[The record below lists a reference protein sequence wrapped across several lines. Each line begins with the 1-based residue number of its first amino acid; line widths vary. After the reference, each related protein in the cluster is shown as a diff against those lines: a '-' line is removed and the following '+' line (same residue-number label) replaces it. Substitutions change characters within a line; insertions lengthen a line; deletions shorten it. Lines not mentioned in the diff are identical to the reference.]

1 MIFARRPG
9 WRGVARC
16 IIAIG
21 LIAALAFGL
30 VAAWLAPDRV
40 TGAAQGLMEALH
52 GLGLSGAV
60 AFTALQILVAVSG
73 VLPASLLAV
82 AAGAI
87 YGFVPGF
94 LLAAAAA
101 LIGAVLSFALSRSL
115 FRPAIE
121 RLAVRRPR
129 LRNLDALIDQ
139 DGWRLVCLL
148 RISPIMPF
156 SATSFA
162 LGLSRIGLRS
172 YMFGTMASLPTLCGY
187 VFAGTLADSGLSIF
201 SGGASPVRW
210 SLLGI
215 GIVATLLLA
224 LRLGQIVR
232 KLGFAPSAVD
242 HLASMYGR
250 QDQASAALGS
260 GDPPRGL

>member
-1 MIFARRPG
+1 MILADRPG
-9 WRGVARC
+9 WRRVVRC

-21 LIAALAFGL
+21 LIGALAFGL
-30 VAAWLAPDRV
+30 IAVWFAPDRV
-40 TGAAQGLMEALH
+40 IGAAQELMGSLR
-52 GLGLSGAV
+52 GLGLRGAI
-60 AFTALQILVAVSG
+60 ALTALQILVGVSG

-94 LLAAAAA
+94 LLAATAV
-101 LIGAVLSFALSRSL
+101 LVGAVLSFALSRSL

-129 LRNLDALIDQ
+129 LRNIDALIDK
-139 DGWRLVCLL
+139 DGWRLVWLL

-156 SATSFA
+156 SAMSFA

-172 YMFGTMASLPTLCGY
+172 YMLGTMASLPTLCGY
-187 VFAGTLADSGLSIF
+187 VFAGTLTDRGLSIF
-201 SGGASPVRW
+201 SGGASPLRW

-215 GIVATLLLA
+215 GVVATLLLT
-224 LRLGQIVR
+224 LRFGQILR
-232 KLGFAPSAVD
+232 ELGFAPAAVD
-242 HLASMYGR
+242 GSPRVSELPA
-250 QDQASAALGS
+250 AAL
-260 GDPPRGL
+260 DR

>member
-1 MIFARRPG
+1 MILADRPG
-9 WRGVARC
+9 WRRVVRC

-21 LIAALAFGL
+21 LIGALAFGL
-30 VAAWLAPDRV
+30 IAVWFAPDRV
-40 TGAAQGLMEALH
+40 IGAAQELMGSLR
-52 GLGLSGAV
+52 GLGLRGAI
-60 AFTALQILVAVSG
+60 ALTALQILVGVSG

-94 LLAAAAA
+94 LLAATAV
-101 LIGAVLSFALSRSL
+101 LVGAVLSFALSRSL

-129 LRNLDALIDQ
+129 LRNIDALIDK
-139 DGWRLVCLL
+139 DGWRMVWLL

-156 SATSFA
+156 SAMSFA

-172 YMFGTMASLPTLCGY
+172 YMLGTMASLPTLCGY
-187 VFAGTLADSGLSIF
+187 VFAGTLTDRGLSIF
-201 SGGASPVRW
+201 SGGASPLRW

-215 GIVATLLLA
+215 GVVATLLLT
-224 LRLGQIVR
+224 LRFGQILR
-232 KLGFAPSAVD
+232 ELGFAPAAVD
-242 HLASMYGR
+242 GSPRVSELPA
-250 QDQASAALGS
+250 AAL
-260 GDPPRGL
+260 DR

>member
-1 MIFARRPG
+1 MIFANRPS

-21 LIAALAFGL
+21 LIGALAFGL
-30 VAAWLAPDRV
+30 IAVWSAPDRV
-40 TGAAQGLMEALH
+40 IGGAQGLMGSLR
-52 GLGLSGAV
+52 GLGLRGAI
-60 AFTALQILVAVSG
+60 ALAALQILVAVSG

-94 LLAAAAA
+94 LLAAAAI
-101 LIGAVLSFALSRSL
+101 LVGAVLSFALSRSL

-121 RLAVRRPR
+121 RLAARRPR

-148 RISPIMPF
+148 RLSPIMPF
-156 SATSFA
+156 SAISFA

-172 YMFGTMASLPTLCGY
+172 YMLGTMASLPTLCGY

-215 GIVATLLLA
+215 GVVATLLLT

-232 KLGFAPSAVD
+232 ELGFAPAVVD
-242 HLASMYGR
+242 GR
-250 QDQASAALGS
+250 PDEASAARLNGHPLGS
-260 GDPPRGL
+260 T